1 MQGWPYRRIGVNHGL
16 FLKSKENSIYED
28 WAPVYGW
35 FLKSA
40 GSVDLYPKF
49 GICSTYIV
57 KISSGLYYFSLSKH
71 RPEENLT
78 TIKRFFYLALKC
90 FNNTV
95 GR

>member
-1 MQGWPYRRIGVNHGL
+1 MQGWSYRRIGVNHGL
-16 FLKSKENSIYED
+16 FLKSKENSIYDD

-57 KISSGLYYFSLSKH
+57 KISSGLYYFLTLSKH
-71 RPEENLT
+71 RPQENLT
-78 TIKRFFYLALKC
+78 TIKRFFILL
-90 FNNTV
+90 
-95 GR
+95 